1 MIDPDVSPLL
11 DVEVIL
17 IDAPLL
23 GPDLESALLALG
35 AKVRIRAASEIGLES
50 LRDARQAGVDAVVS
64 INHSPEL
71 ALLCSLAQLR
81 YVSWTIDPVG
91 HRRWAILGGTRPR
104 SCHLLVHRKALVEPL
119 LAMGYTNVRWLPLA
133 CASRR
138 FGNGDGTGLRRGEI
152 PLFVGSSLQ
161 DERRI
166 LTEACTRWGIAEAVD
181 AVDAMLGELAKACLW
196 DRSFHGFARVPEAV
210 PPSLKKILP
219 KVEVQDLAEVLDA
232 GLAWHFRRALVGFMA
247 RCGTEI
253 KGDSGWRDLAGDRWT
268 GPLRN
273 GQEMTERYSSAAV
286 NLDAPRL
293 HQREIA
299 TLRAFDAMG
308 SGGLFACETGT
319 ELDGLFRA
327 GQQFLT
333 WSDQKGLEELIEAAK
348 HRDPQLDAVAHSG
361 FEAVRRLHSLDD
373 RARQILTC
381 VRDVRA

>member
-1 MIDPDVSPLL
+1 
-11 DVEVIL
+11 
-17 IDAPLL
+17 
-23 GPDLESALLALG
+23 
-35 AKVRIRAASEIGLES
+35 
-50 LRDARQAGVDAVVS
+50 
-64 INHSPEL
+64 
-71 ALLCSLAQLR
+71 
-81 YVSWTIDPVG
+81 
-91 HRRWAILGGTRPR
+91 
-104 SCHLLVHRKALVEPL
+104 
-119 LAMGYTNVRWLPLA
+119 
-133 CASRR
+133 
-138 FGNGDGTGLRRGEI
+138 
-152 PLFVGSSLQ
+152 VGSSLQ

-166 LTEACTRWGIAEAVD
+166 LTEACTRWGIADAVD

-253 KGDSGWRDLAGDRWT
+253 KGDSGWRDMAGDRWT

-273 GQEMTERYSSAAV
+273 GQEMTERYASAAV

-348 HRDPQLDAVAHSG
+348 HRDPQLDAIAHSG
-361 FEAVRRLHSLDD
+361 FEAVRRLHSIDD